1 MIGTSAMMTVYDAT
15 AKNRWVTLIVVY
27 VQGTTQYFA
36 TENDG
41 RNIAL
46 NGYAFAQ
53 EFKALCEELGINCT
67 Y

>member
-15 AKNRWVTLIVVY
+15 AKNRWVTLIVVHM
-27 VQGTTQYFA
+27 QGITQYFA
-36 TENDG
+36 IENG

>member
-1 MIGTSAMMTVYDAT
+1 MIGTSAMMVAPDRGCY
-15 AKNRWVTLIVVY
+15 VTLIVVH
-27 VQGTTQYFA
+27 VGGSTRYFA
-36 TENDG
+36 IENNG

-53 EFKALCEELGINCT
+53 EFKALCEELGVSCT

>member
-27 VQGTTQYFA
+27 VQGVTQYFA
-36 TENDG
+36 IEDG

>member
-1 MIGTSAMMTVYDAT
+1 MIGTSAMMLVYDT
-15 AKNRWVTLIVVY
+15 TTKNRWITLVVAH
-27 VQGTTQYFA
+27 VQGVTRYFA
-36 TENDG
+36 IENGG